1 MEKFKLIHEVILI
14 MSYLKELQR
23 KVNKYKIKY
32 SVNNKK
38 IALKLIWWNI
48 VQIISLKTSKDKISK
63 KNLNK
68 IALILSGGIGD
79 ILIGFNYAC
88 YLREYLKPNNIIID
102 IFVNNASMV
111 KSLDGGDE
119 FNIFSVLEPI
129 NDRYLL
135 KIGLVRYPQILEN
148 NLIYSKHSKNKK
160 LLKLIDVY
168 KDFYKKNSRFFDYLP
183 FMDGMTN
190 QFSLI
195 NGHKR
200 IQQPD
205 IANLLNIR
213 CNFKYTPKIFHEN
226 RILNNLRLQPGKYIT
241 INRGVDNQ
249 GNVTESTKL
258 WSLHNYNA
266 LVNLIKINYPNYKI
280 VQLGASTER
289 CQLIDNVDINLVGET
304 SLDALKVL
312 LKHSV
317 LHIDSEGGMV
327 HLRKALNGGV
337 SVVIFGPTS
346 VDFYGY
352 ADNINIASKACPF
365 SCEWLNETWAKTC
378 INSLNK
384 HICMKSI
391 DTNFVFEQVI
401 QFLNY
406 DESIN

>member
-1 MEKFKLIHEVILI
+1 MEKFKLIHGVILI
-14 MSYLKELQR
+14 MSYLKELQK
-23 KVNKYKIKY
+23 KVNKYKTKY

-68 IALILSGGIGD
+68 IALVLSGGIGD

-102 IFVNNASMV
+102 IFVNNAGMV
-111 KSLDGGDE
+111 KSLDGGAE
-119 FNIFSVLEPI
+119 FNIFPVLEPI
-129 NDRYLL
+129 DDKYLL

-168 KDFYKKNSRFFDYLP
+168 KDFYKKNTRFFDYLP

-205 IANLLNIR
+205 IANLLNISR
-213 CNFKYTPKIFHEN
+213 NFKYTPKIFHEN
-226 RILNNLRLQPGKYIT
+226 RILNNLRLKPGKYIT

-249 GNVTESTKL
+249 GNVIESTKL

-280 VQLGASTER
+280 VQLGASTDR

-346 VDFYGY
+346 ADFYGY

-378 INSLNK
+378 INSLNN

-391 DTNFVFEQVI
+391 DTNFVFEQVKK
-401 QFLNY
+401 FLKH

>member
-1 MEKFKLIHEVILI
+1 

-23 KVNKYKIKY
+23 KVNKYKKKY
-32 SVNNKK
+32 IFNNKK

-88 YLREYLKPNNIIID
+88 YLREYLNSNNIIID
-102 IFVNNASMV
+102 IFVNNAGMV
-111 KSLDGGDE
+111 KSLDGGTE
-119 FNIFSVLEPI
+119 FNIFPVLEPI
-129 NDRYLL
+129 NDKYLL
-135 KIGLVRYPQILEN
+135 KIALLRYPQILEN

-168 KDFYKKNSRFFDYLP
+168 KDFYNKNHRFFDYLP

-200 IQQPD
+200 LQQPD
-205 IANLLNIR
+205 IANLLNISR
-213 CNFKYTPKIFHEN
+213 NFKYTPKIFHEK
-226 RILNNLRLQPGKYIT
+226 RILNNLRLKPGKYIT

-249 GNVTESTKL
+249 GNVIESTKL
-258 WSLHNYNA
+258 WSIHNYNA

-280 VQLGASTER
+280 VQLGASTDR

-317 LHIDSEGGMV
+317 LHIDGEGGMV

-352 ADNINIASKACPF
+352 ADNINIASKTCPY
-365 SCEWLNETWAKTC
+365 SCEWLNETWTKTC
-378 INSLNK
+378 INSLNN

-391 DTNFVFEQVI
+391 DTNFVFEQVKT
-401 QFLNY
+401 FLNH